1 MKNSMIASFATITEK
16 IRLFTDMAKPKKTL
30 LFLTALCLSACI
42 SPPQGLEKDDF
53 TIQQLS
59 KIEADDYTCG
69 CQIVRLGGKILSVQA
84 LKDSTKVEIM
94 SLPISSFS
102 AKPVWDGATDGRFIS
117 YLPGFVDPESLKDQ
131 YITVKGTLT
140 GKERGKIDQADY
152 TFPVVK
158 ASAFKRWQLVQEYYY
173 APYRD
178 DYFYY
183 GFGPRWGYYGG
194 YWYHEPRVRTILR

>member
-1 MKNSMIASFATITEK
+1 MKNRMIMLSAMMSGKIPFFARMVK
-16 IRLFTDMAKPKKTL
+16 AKKTL
-30 LFLTALCLSACI
+30 LFLTALCLSACV

-84 LKDSTKVEIM
+84 LKDQTKVEIM

-102 AKPVWDGATDGRFIS
+102 AKPVWDGATDGRFIAN
-117 YLPGFVDPESLKDQ
+117 LPGFVDPESLKDQ
-131 YITVKGTLT
+131 YITVKGRLT
-140 GKERGKIDQADY
+140 GKESGKIDEADY
-152 TFPVVK
+152 TFPVVD
-158 ASAFKRWQLVQEYYY
+158 ASAFKRWQLVREYYY
-173 APYRD
+173 DPYWD
-178 DYFYY
+178 DFYY

-194 YWYHEPRVRTILR
+194 FWHREPRVRTVLR